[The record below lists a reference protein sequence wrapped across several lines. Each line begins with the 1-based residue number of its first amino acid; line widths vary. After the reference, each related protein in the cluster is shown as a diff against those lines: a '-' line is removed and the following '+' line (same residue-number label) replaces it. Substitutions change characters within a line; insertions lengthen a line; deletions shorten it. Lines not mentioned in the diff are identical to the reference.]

1 VPAYQGGPGKEAI
14 KWVSVEKTV
23 NTYAGNPALPVHCT
37 MQLTS
42 WAQLSSIQQSYAEY
56 HSKETM

>member
-1 VPAYQGGPGKEAI
+1 VALEKEAI